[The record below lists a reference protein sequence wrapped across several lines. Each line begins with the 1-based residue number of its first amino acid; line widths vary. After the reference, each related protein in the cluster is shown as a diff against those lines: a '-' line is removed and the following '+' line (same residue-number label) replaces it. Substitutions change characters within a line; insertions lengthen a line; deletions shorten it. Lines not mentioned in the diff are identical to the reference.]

1 MSLKA
6 PTFHIFRELLNLQSC
21 KERRRRNRRQKMKG
35 IRIWEGMKRALEK
48 GQFMGRDKNRQ
59 RMGQLNGENKMK
71 TGGESMKE

>member
-6 PTFHIFRELLNLQSC
+6 PTFHIFQGTIEPLELQR
-21 KERRRRNRRQKMKG
+21 KEKEKQKAKIKG
-35 IRIWEGMKRALEK
+35 IRIWERMKKAFEK
-48 GQFMGRDKNRQ
+48 GQFMGRDKDRQ